1 MRLSV
6 LLSPVMAKKEF
17 KMRVSE
23 RRKKI
28 DRVLQVIMWVLLL
41 GTLYFG
47 NMA

>member
-1 MRLSV
+1 
-6 LLSPVMAKKEF
+6 
-17 KMRVSE
+17 MRVSE